1 MEHWLNLN
9 YIDKSR
15 QTGYRIQHFK
25 GLNLRKTHGIGLPM
39 QQERT
44 NQLLGV
50 INRKTICKNIVCF
63 AKRKQ

>member
-25 GLNLRKTHGIGLPM
+25 GLNLRKTHGIELPM

-50 INRKTICKNIVCF
+50 ISSKTKSKNVARF
-63 AKRKQ
+63 ET